1 MSLHRCNF
9 NQTNF
14 GVWAGS
20 RTLSAWGRSQREAG
34 LRKGV
39 EPRLGGERAL
49 GVNHCQRRR
58 LGQPFR
64 ELVIPLVPRVG
75 GRENP
80 SSRSASEQRAGR
92 LSLGLIWARLQ
103 RVFAGDFW
111 AVWASISSDN
121 LFYLGHSQLRD
132 ETDLITSLKDQ

>member
-1 MSLHRCNF
+1 MAEE
-9 NQTNF
+9 
-14 GVWAGS
+14 GGGA
-20 RTLSAWGRSQREAG
+20 
-34 LRKGV
+34 
-39 EPRLGGERAL
+39 RLGGERAL

-92 LSLGLIWARLQ
+92 LSLGLVWARLQ
-103 RVFAGDFW
+103 RVFAGDIW